1 MLLFSTFLAACADD
15 IKLIG
20 RNARMNADIMAE
32 QERGP
37 HGALQDPRGAVIP
50 FAIARGRLPFT
61 I

>member
-50 FAIARGRLPFT
+50 FAIAND
-61 I
+61 